1 MILCCGE
8 ALVDLVQRDEEGGNV
23 FRAYNGGG
31 IYNTAIALG
40 RLGEQVGLFGG
51 MSKDV
56 FGESL
61 RAQLR
66 AAHVSEKFLRIK
78 DRHTTLAIVKVNA
91 EGNAHYFFIDDASAG
106 RWIEKKDMPKL
117 ASTIKAL
124 MVGGIH
130 MASEPAG
137 STYEAFAKK
146 AAKNHVIAMDP
157 NVRPPH
163 IKDRKKFLA
172 RLSRMIAISDILK
185 ISDDDVKWVTGSSD
199 LTKAAKSFLKKG
211 AKIVA
216 ITRGGAGCHLFTTR
230 FSFDAAA
237 PAVKVAD
244 TVGAG
249 DTFNAG
255 LLHALNTQGLF
266 AKKAIAEISEEQLK
280 TAANYAMRAAAVTVS
295 RPGADPPW
303 AHEMQ

>member
-8 ALVDLVQRDEEGGNV
+8 ALIDLVQRDEEGANV

-31 IYNTAIALG
+31 IYNSAIALG
-40 RLGEQVGLFGG
+40 RLGEKVGLFCG
-51 MSKDV
+51 MGTDV

-66 AAHVSEKFLRIK
+66 AAHVEEKFLRIK

-91 EGNAHYFFIDDASAG
+91 EGNAKYFFIDDASAG
-106 RWIEKKDMPKL
+106 RWVEKKDMPKL
-117 ASTIKAL
+117 TSTIKAL
-124 MVGGIH
+124 LVGGIVLVP
-130 MASEPAG
+130 EPSG
-137 STYEAFAKK
+137 STYEAFTRK
-146 AAKNHVIAMDP
+146 AAKTQVIVLDP
-157 NVRPPH
+157 NIRPPH
-163 IKDRKKFLA
+163 IKDRKKHLA
-172 RLSRMIAISDILK
+172 RIHRMIAMTDVLK
-185 ISDDDVKWVTGSSD
+185 ISDDDVKWMTGAAD
-199 LTKAAKSFLKKG
+199 LAKAAKSFLKRG

-216 ITRGGAGCHLFTTR
+216 ITRGGAGCSVFTKR
-230 FSFDAAA
+230 FAFDEAA

-255 LLHALNTQGLF
+255 LLHSLNTQGLLT
-266 AKKAIAEISEEQLK
+266 KKAIASIGEEQLK
-280 TAANYAMRAAAVTVS
+280 AAAAYAMRAAAITVS